1 MKRERSPWFNFNSGN
16 LRLCQRFNLLTRM
29 FLLEDFIFFIPRP
42 GLFKPFSL
50 GTIARAVFSHNYL
63 KQQNVR
69 FSERR
74 LEWAGIEPTTSWS
87 QSKPCLP
94 QQWPGLELATICFGV
109 GHDNRET
116 EMPARINFTL
126 NPGDHF
132 SVLNIWQ
139 LVVIPEFESWGQRLL
154 SKFQCTKLLS
164 SDEPIGAIH
173 QILVTL

>member
-1 MKRERSPWFNFNSGN
+1 M
-16 LRLCQRFNLLTRM
+16 
-29 FLLEDFIFFIPRP
+29 
-42 GLFKPFSL
+42 
-50 GTIARAVFSHNYL
+50 
-63 KQQNVR
+63 

-74 LEWAGIEPTTSWS
+74 LEWAGIEPTTSRS
-87 QSKPCLP
+87 QSQPCLP
-94 QQWPGLELATICFGV
+94 QQWPGLEPVTICFGV
-109 GHDNRET
+109 GPDNRET
-116 EMPARINFTL
+116 ETPARINFTL

-139 LVVIPEFESWGQRLL
+139 LVVIPEFESWELRAF